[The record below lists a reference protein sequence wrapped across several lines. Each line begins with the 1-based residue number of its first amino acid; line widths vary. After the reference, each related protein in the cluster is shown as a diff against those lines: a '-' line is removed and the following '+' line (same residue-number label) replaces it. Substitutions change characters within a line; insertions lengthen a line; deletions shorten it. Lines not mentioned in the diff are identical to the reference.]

1 MPPPRRIA
9 RLQQLIL
16 ETAATTVQR
25 SLADPRLGFVTI
37 TRVKLAPDLSEAT
50 VYWSGLGT
58 EAQRRTSTRALS
70 AATPLIQREVA
81 RVIGTRV
88 TPRLTLRYDPTLVNA
103 ERLEGIFETI
113 KKERPAAPETEAA
126 KAKPSKDDD
135 KDDDDEKEDDDEEEK
150 DDDEEGDDED
160 DEDDEDG
167 DEDEDEEDDDEDEAG
182 REDPDRFND
191 DD

>member
-25 SLADPRLGFVTI
+25 NLADPRLGFVTI

-58 EAQRRTSTRALS
+58 EAQRRTSTRALT

-113 KKERPAAPETEAA
+113 KKQRPAALEIEDAKTPPPE
-126 KAKPSKDDD
+126 
-135 KDDDDEKEDDDEEEK
+135 DDEKEKEK
-150 DDDEEGDDED
+150 DDDEEEDEEEKDED
-160 DEDDEDG
+160 DEDEDDDDEDG
-167 DEDEDEEDDDEDEAG
+167 DEDEDDDEDEDAG
-182 REDPDRFND
+182 REDPDRYD
-191 DD
+191 EED

>member
-25 SLADPRLGFVTI
+25 NVADPRLGFVTI

-58 EAQRRTSTRALS
+58 DAQRRTSTRALT

-81 RVIGTRV
+81 RVMGTRV

-113 KKERPAAPETEAA
+113 KKERPAASEAEGAEA
-126 KAKPSKDDD
+126 KASQDP
-135 KDDDDEKEDDDEEEK
+135 
-150 DDDEEGDDED
+150 
-160 DEDDEDG
+160 DEDG
-167 DEDEDEEDDDEDEAG
+167 DEDAEEDEGEDEDGEGDDGDGEDDEDDDDEEEGDDQDEDDDAG
-182 REDPDRFND
+182 RDDPDRLD
-191 DD
+191 DDD